1 MKYKLILRILG
12 VFLVLHSLALLP
24 PIGIALFDQDGQL
37 HDFLYTLALTFGSG
51 GLFWVL
57 FHDAKG
63 ELSRH
68 DGFLIVAAF
77 WLVLS
82 VMSAIPFVLG
92 PHLDF
97 VDAFFEAA
105 SAFTTTGATVI
116 VGLDALPRSVL
127 FYRQELQWFGGMG
140 IIVLAVAIFPLLGM
154 GGMQLYRAETPG
166 PFKDE
171 KLTPRIAHT
180 AQSFWF
186 IYIGMTF
193 LCIVGYLFSGMPLF
207 DAITHS
213 FATISTGGFSTHD
226 ASIDHYQNLPVELVT
241 EFFMF
246 MGALNFSVHY
256 LALQN
261 RDPRLYWHNPEIK
274 VFAIIVVS
282 IILVSSVVL
291 SFHDTYPNFITALR
305 HSAFQTIS
313 IITSTGYTTENFS
326 QWPSFLPV
334 LLIFISF
341 IGGCSGSTAGGMK
354 VIRFMLLF
362 KQGHRNLLQLIH
374 PAMIR
379 PIKLFGRVVPESV
392 SSAVWGFF
400 ALYVAIFALAMLLL
414 MAGGADQVTA
424 FSAVATTMNNTGP
437 GLGKVASNF
446 TVLTDWQKIV
456 LTFCMILGRLEIFT
470 LLVLLAPAFWRR

>member
-1 MKYKLILRILG
+1 MEYKLILRILG
-12 VFLVLHSLALLP
+12 VFLILHSLALIP
-24 PIGIALFDQDGQL
+24 PIGLALYDDDGQL
-37 HDFLYTLALTFGSG
+37 HDFLYTLAVTLGSG
-51 GLFWVL
+51 TLLWTLFRN
-57 FHDAKG
+57 AKG
-63 ELSRH
+63 ELGRH

-82 VMSAIPFVLG
+82 AMSAIPFILG

-140 IIVLAVAIFPLLGM
+140 IIVLAVAILPLLGM

-186 IYIGMTF
+186 IYIGMTL
-193 LCIVGYLFSGMPLF
+193 LCALCYVLSGMSVF

-226 ASIDHYQNLPVELVT
+226 ASIDHYQNLPIELVT

-256 LALQN
+256 LALHK
-261 RDPRLYWHNPEIK
+261 RDVRAYWHNPEIK
-274 VFAIIVVS
+274 LFTLIVAGV
-282 IILVSSVVL
+282 ILVSAVIL
-291 SFHDTYPNFITALR
+291 KYHHTYPDFFTALR

-313 IITSTGYTTENFS
+313 IITSTGYTTENFAE
-326 QWPSFLPV
+326 WPVLLPV

-374 PAMIR
+374 PAIIK
-379 PIKLFGRVVPESV
+379 PIKIFGRVVPESV
-392 SSAVWGFF
+392 SSSVWGFF
-400 ALYVAIFALAMLLL
+400 ALYVAIFTFAMLLL

-424 FSAVATTMNNTGP
+424 FSAVATTMNNLGP
-437 GLGKVASNF
+437 GLGEVTSNF
-446 TVLTDWQKIV
+446 TVMNDWQKVI
-456 LTFCMILGRLEIFT
+456 LTLCMILGRLELFT
-470 LLVLLAPAFWRR
+470 LLILLTPAFWRR